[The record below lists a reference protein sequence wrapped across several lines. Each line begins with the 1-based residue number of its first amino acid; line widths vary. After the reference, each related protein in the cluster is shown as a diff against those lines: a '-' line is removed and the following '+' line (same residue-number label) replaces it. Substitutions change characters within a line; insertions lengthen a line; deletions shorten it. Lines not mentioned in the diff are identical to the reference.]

1 MTNELLKIGIQKRNK
16 EISMSWQDIVDLHG
30 NGKFRDGE
38 DLRCWVKNQL
48 RKNGALIRAS
58 NTKEKTL
65 NPVEEIDPIKQYGE
79 KMEIHKDGS
88 HSSDKLLQM
97 SAEQSKDV
105 NYLLSA
111 HGYDNSSWELL
122 SARNNFWN
130 VYSKVDGVQTLYSS
144 KISVKP
150 RTDSL
155 SEEDLKLFFED
166 LSKNYQSP
174 LHSPTNYSVDGKM
187 LELNISDLHLGKL
200 CWNGDSGDTYNYE
213 IARERFFYII
223 NDILTRTQ
231 GYKFEKILFIWS
243 NDFFHTD
250 GINGTTT
257 AGTRQDTD
265 VRWQQMYKLG
275 VKMLVEGIDLCSQFA
290 PVETCYIGSNHDK
303 ATSYYAVEYLDAWF
317 RNNPNITV
325 NNDAKSRKYVEFGQC
340 LIGLSHGH
348 SEGKRAGKLMP
359 IEAREAWGR
368 TKYHEFHAGH
378 FHSEKAVVE
387 ENGIIVRYVSSP
399 TSTDNWHFESGY
411 VGAIQKSMSFVW
423 DRNKGLMDVLN
434 TTVESE

>member
-1 MTNELLKIGIQKRNK
+1 MRDTLLDLGIKKRNK
-16 EISMSWQDIVDLHG
+16 EISDSWQKLADEHSEG
-30 NGKFRDGE
+30 FFTSGE
-38 DLRCWVKNQL
+38 NYRCWVKEQL
-48 RKNGALIRAS
+48 RKKGELNNA
-58 NTKEKTL
+58 TPKTEQPKGD
-65 NPVEEIDPIKQYGE
+65 NSIDPIKSYGE
-79 KMEIHKDGS
+79 KLEIHKDGS

-111 HGYDNSSWELL
+111 HGYDSSSWELL

-150 RTDSL
+150 RIDSL
-155 SEEDLKLFFED
+155 SEEDLKEFFTN
-166 LSKNYQSP
+166 LSTNYQSP
-174 LHSPTNYSVDGKM
+174 IHTPSNYNYDGKM

-200 CWNGDSGDTYNYE
+200 CWSGDSNDTYNYE

-223 NDILTRTQ
+223 NDVLTRTKH
-231 GYKFEKILFIWS
+231 YKFSKILFIWS

-265 VRWQQMYKLG
+265 MRWQQMYKLG
-275 VKMLVEGIDLCSQFA
+275 YQMLIEGIDLCSQFA
-290 PVETCYIGSNHDK
+290 PVETFYIGSNHDK
-303 ATSYYAVEYLDAWF
+303 ATSYYAMEHLYAWY
-317 RNNPNITV
+317 RNNPNITI
-325 NNDAKSRKYVEFGQC
+325 NNDAKSRKYVEFGKC
-340 LIGLSHGH
+340 LIGFSHGH
-348 SEGKRAGKLMP
+348 AEGKRAGKLMP
-359 IEAREAWGR
+359 SEAREAWGR
-368 TKYHEFHAGH
+368 TLYHEFHAGH

-399 TSTDNWHFESGY
+399 TGTDNWHFESGY

-423 DRNKGLMDVLN
+423 DKECGMTDVLN
-434 TTVESE
+434 TTIMA